1 MDVTI
6 VTKVTKIHLQVH
18 ADEADHVSVV
28 EGIPVASDDIAI
40 ADDRIDEGFE
50 DDQIAEES
58 QLTEVFA
65 QERDGGGHGHGH
77 GHHHAE
83 HAAPAPAAASYDSPQ
98 APPAPAPVASSG
110 QQYGAPQA
118 APIDE
123 YGAPQAPISTQ
134 YNPPAQPQKPIPVP
148 LPIGVKP
155 GSIVI
160 PGRPQSYKP
169 PPPPQVFLIDLN
181 FTYKGADNGRQH
193 SQYFHSLCV
202 IVLPCPHLFQQ
213 KV

>member
-1 MDVTI
+1 M
-6 VTKVTKIHLQVH
+6 
-18 ADEADHVSVV
+18 SVV

-40 ADDRIDEGFE
+40 AEDRIDEGFE

-65 QERDGGGHGHGH
+65 QARDGGGHGH

-83 HAAPAPAAASYDSPQ
+83 HEHDHAAPPSAPAASYDSPQ
-98 APPAPAPVASSG
+98 APPAPAPVAGG

-169 PPPPQVFLIDLN
+169 PPPPQVLLNCILYSLYCSILFLKI
-181 FTYKGADNGRQH
+181 A
-193 SQYFHSLCV
+193 
-202 IVLPCPHLFQQ
+202 Q
-213 KV
+213 KLVTT